1 MWKAPVRANQ
11 NSGISWKEEDVLRR
25 METLALTPFK
35 VVIDGIKETGG
46 NAFRLCYQC
55 GLCEAV
61 CPWNRVRNFSVRTM
75 IHQAQFGVV
84 DFESEDLWLCA
95 TCGACVER
103 CPRGVAIIDI
113 MRAMR
118 RLLVPDGVVPAS
130 IPNLR
135 GVMTSIASV
144 GNPWGQEPA
153 DRANWAKDLGVKE
166 FTEDTELLYFPC
178 CYPSYDP
185 RLRKVAAATAHI
197 LNRAGVDFGI
207 LGSKESC
214 CGESLRKAG
223 NEALFRRLAKEN
235 IKTFIDHGVKKILV
249 SSPHCYH
256 TFKNEYSEFKVNFE
270 VVHVSQYLFELIN
283 EGRLELTQ
291 EYGKRV
297 TYHDPCYLGR
307 HNGIYDEP
315 REVLKKIPGL
325 ELIEMADT
333 REDSLC
339 CGMGGGRIWMET
351 AKGERFSDLRLEQ
364 ADEVGAE
371 VLVTCC
377 PYCITQFED
386 SRLTLKDSEAIQIKD
401 ITEVLQEVI

>member
-1 MWKAPVRANQ
+1 V
-11 NSGISWKEEDVLRR
+11 
-25 METLALTPFK
+25 ETVPLAPFK

-46 NAFRLCYQC
+46 EAFRLCYQC
-55 GLCEAV
+55 GLCETV
-61 CPWNRVRNFSVRTM
+61 CPWNRVRRFLVRSI
-75 IHQAQFGVV
+75 IHQAQLGLV

-95 TCGACVER
+95 TCDACVER
-103 CPRGVAIIDI
+103 CPRGVGIIDI

-144 GNPWGQEPA
+144 GNPWGQEPE
-153 DRANWAKDLGVKE
+153 DRANWAKGLEVKE
-166 FTEDTELLYFPC
+166 FGEDTELLYFPC

-185 RLRKVAAATAHI
+185 RLRKVAQATAAI

-207 LGSKESC
+207 LGPKESC
-214 CGESLRKAG
+214 CGESVRKAG
-223 NEALFRRLAKEN
+223 NEALFKRLAREN
-235 IKTFIDHGVKKILV
+235 IKTFVENGVKKILV
-249 SSPHCYH
+249 SSPHCFH
-256 TFKNEYSEFKVNFE
+256 TFKNEYPEFKVNFE
-270 VVHVSQYLFELIN
+270 VVHVSQYVFELIN
-283 EGRLELTQ
+283 KGKLELTT
-291 EYGKRV
+291 EYGKKV

-315 REVLKKIPGL
+315 REVLKRVPGL
-325 ELIEMADT
+325 ELIEMADA

-364 ADEVGAE
+364 AMGVGAE
-371 VLVTCC
+371 VLVTSC

-386 SRLTLKDSEAIQIKD
+386 SRLTLKDSEVIEIKD
-401 ITEVLQEVI
+401 ITEIIGEVIERTIKSDEGG